1 MLVKEERCL
10 REKRNKID
18 LEKINSVP
26 LTLADALGISAGVS
40 TAPDGEAGTEER
52 DDIQPIVEFST
63 ETPLRLSLETKGRKG
78 KTMTALSGCPLH
90 AGSAQALIK
99 KRKHELG
106 CGAAV
111 ENDVILFQGDQRQ
124 RLFQLLKERA
134 FTRVKVI

>member
-40 TAPDGEAGTEER
+40 TAPDGEAGTAGR
-52 DDIQPIVEFST
+52 DDKQPIVEFST

-78 KTMTALSGCPLH
+78 KTMTALSGFPLH

-99 KRKHELG
+99 KLKHELG

>member
-1 MLVKEERCL
+1 M

-18 LEKINSVP
+18 LEKINSEP

-40 TAPDGEAGTEER
+40 TAPDDEAGTPGR
-52 DDIQPIVEFST
+52 DDNQPIVEFST
-63 ETPLRLSLETKGRKG
+63 ETPLRLSLETKGRRG
-78 KTMTALSGCPLH
+78 KTMTALSGFPLH

-99 KRKHELG
+99 KLKHELG